1 MRDPDFEPE
10 IVPRQP
16 RRRPRKS
23 ERVRRFTPL
32 RVADFVLV
40 AVAAGATLVVV
51 LNATVLQGAH
61 HPAPLFVKP
70 QAATTPP
77 ASVVK
82 RAAPVVPTAPVLDL
96 SPAVVP
102 VPQPRP
108 AAAPSRSR
116 TDLVLDLQ
124 RELAARGY
132 YDGAVDGALS
142 PRTTQAIR
150 EFEQTQ
156 GAYVA
161 GEANE
166 VVLAQI
172 RRAVPKSEII
182 TGSIRPQETKPGRV
196 IAVQRTLANYGY
208 GPVRING
215 QRDAETRAAVERFE
229 KSRDLPVTGEVS
241 ERLVREL
248 AAFTGT
254 PLE

>member
-23 ERVRRFTPL
+23 GRARRFTPM
-32 RVADFVLV
+32 RVADFVAV
-40 AVAAGATLVVV
+40 AVAVGATLLVV
-51 LNATVLQGAH
+51 LNATALQGAR

-77 ASVVK
+77 APAAK
-82 RAAPVVPTAPVLDL
+82 RAGPVVPAAPLLDP

-116 TDLVLDLQ
+116 TDLMRDLQ

-150 EFEQTQ
+150 EFEQAQ
-156 GAYVA
+156 GVRVA

-166 VVLAQI
+166 VVLVQV
-172 RRAVPKSEII
+172 RGAVAKSEII
-182 TGSIRPQETKPGRV
+182 TGSIRPRETKPGRV
-196 IAVQRTLANYGY
+196 IGVQRTLASYGY

-215 QRDAETRAAVERFE
+215 QHDAETRAAVERFE

>member
-1 MRDPDFEPE
+1 VRDPDFEPE

-16 RRRPRKS
+16 RRRPRKAG
-23 ERVRRFTPL
+23 RTRRFTTL
-32 RVADFVLV
+32 RVADFV
-40 AVAAGATLVVV
+40 AATVAAGAILVVV
-51 LNATVLQGAH
+51 LNATALQGAR

-77 ASVVK
+77 PAAAK
-82 RAAPVVPTAPVLDL
+82 RAAPVVPAAPLLDP

-116 TDLVLDLQ
+116 TDLVLDVQ
-124 RELAARGY
+124 RELAARGF

-150 EFEQTQ
+150 AFEQAQ
-156 GAYVA
+156 GVRVA
-161 GEANE
+161 GDANE

-172 RRAVPKSEII
+172 RRAAPNAEII

-196 IAVQRTLANYGY
+196 LGVQRALANYGY
-208 GPVRING
+208 GPLRITG
-215 QRDAETRAAVERFE
+215 QRDAETRAAIERFE
-229 KSRDLPVTGEVS
+229 KSRELPVTGEVS

-248 AAFTGT
+248 AVFTGS
-254 PLE
+254 PVE

>member
-23 ERVRRFTPL
+23 GRARRFTPL
-32 RVADFVLV
+32 RVADLMAG
-40 AVAAGATLVVV
+40 AVAAGAILVVV
-51 LNATVLQGAH
+51 LNATALQGAR

-70 QAATTPP
+70 QAANVP
-77 ASVVK
+77 APVVK
-82 RAAPVVPTAPVLDL
+82 RAAPVIPSAPLLDP
-96 SPAVVP
+96 SPLVVP

-116 TDLVLDLQ
+116 TDLVLDVQ
-124 RELAARGY
+124 RELAARGF

-156 GAYVA
+156 GVRVA

-172 RRAVPKSEII
+172 RRAAPKSEII
-182 TGSIRPQETKPGRV
+182 TGSIRPQEVKPGRV
-196 IAVQRTLANYGY
+196 IGVQRALANYGY
-208 GPVRING
+208 GPVRLSG
-215 QRDAETRAAVERFE
+215 ERDAETRAAIERFE

-241 ERLVREL
+241 ERVVREL
-248 AAFTGT
+248 AAFTGA
-254 PLE
+254 PVE

>member
-16 RRRPRKS
+16 RRRPRKGG
-23 ERVRRFTPL
+23 RARRFTPL
-32 RVADFVLV
+32 RVADFMAV
-40 AVAAGATLVVV
+40 AVAAGAILVVV
-51 LNATVLQGAH
+51 LNATALQGAR

-70 QAATTPP
+70 QAANVP
-77 ASVVK
+77 ASMVK
-82 RAAPVVPTAPVLDL
+82 RAAPIIPSAPLLDP
-96 SPAVVP
+96 SPLVIP

-116 TDLVLDLQ
+116 TDLVLDVQ
-124 RELAARGY
+124 RELAARGF

-142 PRTTQAIR
+142 PRTAQAIR

-156 GAYVA
+156 GVRVA

-166 VVLAQI
+166 AVLAQI
-172 RRAVPKSEII
+172 RRAAPKSEII
-182 TGSIRPQETKPGRV
+182 TGSIRPQEMKPGRV
-196 IAVQRTLANYGY
+196 IGVQRVLANYGY
-208 GPVRING
+208 GPVRLSG
-215 QRDAETRAAVERFE
+215 QRDAETRAAIERFE
-229 KSRDLPVTGEVS
+229 KSRNLPVTGEVS
-241 ERLVREL
+241 ERVVREL